1 MSTRERAY
9 SIFDCLADERLEGFI
24 LMFVGIIDCGKDIS
38 EETKAAIGESERLL
52 ADPST
57 PKYDVEDA
65 LRELKR

>member
-9 SIFDCLADERLEGFI
+9 SIFDCLTDEQLEGFI
-24 LMFVGIIDCGKDIS
+24 LMFGGIIDCGKNIS
-38 EETKAAIGESERLL
+38 EETKAAIEDSERLL